1 MWNRMWN
8 WLYNWMWN
16 CLSKLH
22 SSECESKWEPPFQ
35 IVYRSEIG
43 TDCVIGYQ
51 IEYKTT
57 QKFVKLYIK
66 DKEGPN
72 V

>member
-1 MWNRMWN
+1 
-8 WLYNWMWN
+8 MWN
-16 CLSKLH
+16 CLSKPH
-22 SSECESKWEPPFQ
+22 SSECVSKWETLFQ

-43 TDCVIGYQ
+43 TDCVIEYQ